1 MKHKL
6 AFFLFLTVLTTC
18 VRPAEEALEP
28 PSIQMAE
35 VEVYF
40 LDEARYEAGTE
51 PYEVAVVREIHPDA
65 FLPRLALQA
74 YFDGPT
80 NEEYVQGLR
89 SVLSD
94 CTGFSDFR
102 IEEAIAH
109 VYLEGPC
116 ASGGST
122 YTIANPIMLI
132 LKQFGEIKSVK
143 IYDAEGNTA
152 VPDGNSDS
160 IPFSLEP

>member
-6 AFFLFLTVLTTC
+6 AFFMFLTVLTTC
-18 VRPAEEALEP
+18 VRQAEETVEP
-28 PSIQMAE
+28 QSIQMAE

-40 LDEARYEAGTE
+40 LDEARYAAGTE
-51 PYEVAVVREIHPDA
+51 PYEEAVIREIHPDA

-80 NEEYVQGLR
+80 SEEYEQGLR
-89 SVLSD
+89 SVLSG
-94 CTGFSDFR
+94 CTGFSNFR
-102 IEEAIAH
+102 IEDDIAH

-116 ASGGST
+116 ASNGST

-132 LKQFGEIKSVK
+132 LKQFDEINVVK

-152 VPDGNSDS
+152 VPDGKSDS